1 MSLTKISASPATL
14 PETTSPAAVCTL
26 TFTAFVMTPNS
37 LITSSGLWPEKMC
50 TSAFQSIVR
59 VWLSCLFSCGPPAAS
74 ARLSSSALPAM
85 RVIWFVVLTYSARWS
100 SVDAPGTS
108 PVGWRSFA
116 LPLLRGPAVIWTVGL
131 AMTFDTS
138 VVVLF
143 AVDERKPNRPVTL
156 AYEYA

>member
-14 PETTSPAAVCTL
+14 PEPTSPAAVCTL

-59 VWLSCLFSCGPPAAS
+59 VWLLFVPPWLPPPAS
-74 ARLSSSALPAM
+74 ARLSLSALLSM

-100 SVDAPGTS
+100 SVDAS
-108 PVGWRSFA
+108 PVGWRSFMLLA
-116 LPLLRGPAVIWTVGL
+116 LRGPAVIWTVGL

-138 VVVLF
+138 VVVLL

-156 AYEYA
+156 A